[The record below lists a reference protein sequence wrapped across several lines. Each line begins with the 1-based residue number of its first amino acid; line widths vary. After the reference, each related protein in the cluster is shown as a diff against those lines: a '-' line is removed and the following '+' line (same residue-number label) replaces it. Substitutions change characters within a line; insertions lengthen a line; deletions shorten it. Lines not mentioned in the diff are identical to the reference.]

1 MAKEKR
7 SAAELA
13 ALIRSRLKDPSG
25 CTVSVVPHVSGWRAH
40 ATCRLN
46 NEAAVRSEIHQIADR
61 LRMFYDLDA

>member
-13 ALIRSRLKDPSG
+13 ALVRSRLKDPSG
-25 CTVSVVPHVSGWRAH
+25 CTVAVVPHFTGWRAH

-46 NEAAVRSEIHQIADR
+46 NEAAVRSEVHQIADR
-61 LRMFYDLDA
+61 LRMFYDLEP